1 MDGHSDVLLTKRIKP
16 EGSVWIRDGDSVRY
30 EAFASV
36 SSLVL
41 EFTGYALNTRGDVV
55 VFREILT
62 PTSDR
67 ASTTLTVQYGEC
79 FLLGVA
85 CHVSSGNANR
95 GQCYVRVRVQRSVGS
110 VIMPLMPLI
119 QHYVSDN
126 YAPAFPYSPHED
138 SLDGP
143 GMLRSI
149 TGSNPAA
156 GVEISETVPTGAR
169 WKVWAITTSLT
180 IGGVGANEESS
191 LTFDDGTTVL
201 AQYPSG
207 VVQGAN
213 DTTTVSWSHA
223 GTDLEPTVT
232 GMLVQ
237 RSIAQLLLGA
247 GYRIRTVTGNFA
259 GTSNYAAPQLLVEEW
274 LEA

>member
-1 MDGHSDVLLTKRIKP
+1 MDRDDLLLMHRIKP
-16 EGSVWIRDGDSVRY
+16 EGSVWLRDGESVLFQ
-30 EAFASV
+30 AFASV

-41 EFTGYALNTRGDVV
+41 RFTGYALTPQGAVV
-55 VFREILT
+55 PVEVQLA

-67 ASTTLTVQYGEC
+67 AATEEVRQFGEC
-79 FLLGVA
+79 FILGLA
-85 CHVSSGNANR
+85 CSIVSGNADR
-95 GQCYVRVRVQRSVGS
+95 GQCFVRARIQRGSGS
-110 VIMPLMPLI
+110 VAIPLMPLI
-119 QHYVSDN
+119 QHYVTDS
-126 YAPAFPYSPHED
+126 YSPVFPYSPQED
-138 SLDGP
+138 ALDGP
-143 GMLRSI
+143 GNLRSI
-149 TGSNPAA
+149 TGTNPAA
-156 GVEISETVPTGAR
+156 GVEVSETVPTGAR

-223 GTDLEPTVT
+223 GTDIEPTVT

-237 RSIAQLLLGA
+237 RSIAQLMLKA